1 MLSGSR
7 SRWSVLAVVVVFLA
21 GDSLTGGARLHAQD
35 TSPQK
40 QSEQKTGA
48 DDAKAPRK
56 PSIEVYRGNVRTD
69 ASGRRLVTPVEI
81 ARATDRVRRA
91 KRRAEQQ
98 LEYLANQSAGLAEQ
112 SFDSFSRGLMPLPD
126 HLEQLK
132 LTQRAELLTAQ
143 DEKQIAEVQ
152 MRHID
157 RLDAVVGAL
166 RAFDQPNAEGWHA
179 DLLLA
184 QTLAAD
190 ARSKLAAHQ
199 ERDAAAEAARQQAI
213 ALADAHLQRRQA
225 DSTIGWAT
233 VPMMVN
239 ARLVV
244 QQVRQ
249 DEPYT
254 QLPPDEFLADAV
266 TLTRSWQERDA
277 GIGRAD
283 RVALASY
290 QQARFALR
298 HGLEL
303 DTRQIARLYLSAE
316 SAAIQ
321 LYNQQRDF
329 LRTGTASLYDVARAW
344 TFREELG
351 GILAQADLS
360 PPLASEEQL
369 SRDLGALQAFARG
382 VEDRRGRIAADLSF
396 INVLGTRQ
404 ETLNALDE
412 LDEAEASLKQLQTPP
427 EETPK
432 DNATPVESDSAPAS
446 DAPATSPR
454 KPRR

>member
-1 MLSGSR
+1 MASG
-7 SRWSVLAVVVVFLA
+7 SRWSVATAVGLLVGYLLS
-21 GDSLTGGARLHAQD
+21 GDTLHAQSKPASNAPAAS
-35 TSPQK
+35 SPK
-40 QSEQKTGA
+40 RT
-48 DDAKAPRK
+48 
-56 PSIEVYRGNVRTD
+56 IEVYRGTVRTD
-69 ASGRRLVTPVEI
+69 ARGNRLVTPAEI
-81 ARATDRVRRA
+81 RRATERVRLAR
-91 KRRAEQQ
+91 KRAEQQ
-98 LEYLANQSAGLAEQ
+98 LQALVEQTSGLAEQ

-132 LTQRAELLTAQ
+132 LSQRAELLAAR
-143 DEKQIAEVQ
+143 DEKQIAEIQ
-152 MRHID
+152 MRHIE

-166 RAFDQPNAEGWHA
+166 RAFDQPNAQGWEA

-199 ERDAAAEAARQQAI
+199 KRDAAAEAARQQAV

-233 VPMMVN
+233 VPMLVN

-254 QLPPDEFLADAV
+254 QLPADEFLEDAV

-277 GIGRAD
+277 GIGRVD
-283 RVALASY
+283 RLALAQY

-303 DTRQIARLYLSAE
+303 DTNQIGRLYMSAE
-316 SAAIQ
+316 AAALQ
-321 LYNQQRDF
+321 LYNQQREF

-344 TFREELG
+344 SFREELG
-351 GILAQADLS
+351 SILSLADLS
-360 PPLASEEQL
+360 PPLASEEQML
-369 SRDLGALQAFARG
+369 RDLGALQAFARD
-382 VEDRRGRIAADLSF
+382 VQDRQGRIEADLSY
-396 INVLGTRQ
+396 INVLGSRQ
-404 ETLNALDE
+404 QTLRVLDD
-412 LDEAEASLKQLQTPP
+412 LDDAEAELKKLQPP
-427 EETPK
+427 PKETS
-432 DNATPVESDSAPAS
+432 TEGTAPAS
-446 DAPATSPR
+446 DAPATSTR
-454 KPRR
+454 KPGR